1 MVQQS
6 KHQTQIRV
14 LLSKYSTSF
23 FCHLNLINF
32 LFVFLCLPI
41 QKLLHPLKKRSSS
54 SVTLAINS
62 SSIMSMICSSLV
74 QLSNS
79 FPRDCVPKSCGIN
92 RQFCVFDDVYSG
104 VFEVITDRESWTWNR
119 GGPWRRGCKAFLSAV
134 PGSNISDTVMSHVN
148 NIFCDQSVDCFG

>member
-92 RQFCVFDDVYSG
+92 RQFCVFDDVNSG
-104 VFEVITDRESWTWNR
+104 VFEVITESGIMDMKQWRSLEARLRSLLER
-119 GGPWRRGCKAFLSAV
+119 GSKERLFRYRDVTCIQYFLRA
-134 PGSNISDTVMSHVN
+134 IS
-148 NIFCDQSVDCFG
+148 